1 LDGINSAKVVDEFQI
16 NFLYNFTEGL
26 ILQRKGGYYM
36 NMYIYYGIFSII
48 LLFGLVVT
56 FMIGFSRKNREGD
69 QSYFQKT
76 EVKWVRLTSFY
87 VISIAA
93 GLLALLAYIRYSI
106 G

>member
-1 LDGINSAKVVDEFQI
+1 
-16 NFLYNFTEGL
+16 
-26 ILQRKGGYYM
+26 M
-36 NMYIYYGIFSII
+36 NMYIYFGIFSII
-48 LLFGLVVT
+48 LIFGLVVT

-69 QSYFQKT
+69 QTYFQKT

-93 GLLALLAYIRYSI
+93 GLLALIAYIRYSI

>member
-1 LDGINSAKVVDEFQI
+1 
-16 NFLYNFTEGL
+16 
-26 ILQRKGGYYM
+26 M

>member
-1 LDGINSAKVVDEFQI
+1 MNFRTNSAI
-16 NFLYNFTEGL
+16 IFTEGP
-26 ILQRKGGYYM
+26 ILQRKGGYFM
-36 NMYIYYGIFSII
+36 NMYIYFGIFSII

-56 FMIGFSRKNREGD
+56 FMVGFSRKNREGD
-69 QSYFQKT
+69 QTYFQKT

-93 GLLALLAYIRYSI
+93 GLLALIAYIRYSI

>member
-1 LDGINSAKVVDEFQI
+1 
-16 NFLYNFTEGL
+16 
-26 ILQRKGGYYM
+26 M
-36 NMYIYYGIFSII
+36 NMYIYFGIFSII

-56 FMIGFSRKNREGD
+56 FMVGFSRKNREGD
-69 QSYFQKT
+69 QTYFQKT

-87 VISIAA
+87 VISIVA

>member
-1 LDGINSAKVVDEFQI
+1 
-16 NFLYNFTEGL
+16 
-26 ILQRKGGYYM
+26 M
-36 NMYIYYGIFSII
+36 NMYFYYGIFSII

>member
-1 LDGINSAKVVDEFQI
+1 
-16 NFLYNFTEGL
+16 
-26 ILQRKGGYYM
+26 M
-36 NMYIYYGIFSII
+36 NMYIYFGIFSII

-56 FMIGFSRKNREGD
+56 FMVGFSRKNREGD
-69 QSYFQKT
+69 QTYFQKT

-93 GLLALLAYIRYSI
+93 GLLALVAYIRYSI

>member
-1 LDGINSAKVVDEFQI
+1 
-16 NFLYNFTEGL
+16 
-26 ILQRKGGYYM
+26 M
-36 NMYIYYGIFSII
+36 NMYIYFGIFSII
-48 LLFGLVVT
+48 LLFGLIVT
-56 FMIGFSRKNREGD
+56 FMVGFSRKNREGD
-69 QSYFQKT
+69 QTYFQKT

>member
-1 LDGINSAKVVDEFQI
+1 
-16 NFLYNFTEGL
+16 
-26 ILQRKGGYYM
+26 M
-36 NMYIYYGIFSII
+36 NMYIYFGIFSII

>member
-1 LDGINSAKVVDEFQI
+1 
-16 NFLYNFTEGL
+16 
-26 ILQRKGGYYM
+26 M

-93 GLLALLAYIRYSI
+93 GLLALLAFIRYSI

>member
-1 LDGINSAKVVDEFQI
+1 
-16 NFLYNFTEGL
+16 
-26 ILQRKGGYYM
+26 M
-36 NMYIYYGIFSII
+36 NMYIYFGIFSII

-56 FMIGFSRKNREGD
+56 FMVGFSRKNREGD
-69 QSYFQKT
+69 QTYFQKT

-93 GLLALLAYIRYSI
+93 GLLALIAYIRYSI

>member
-1 LDGINSAKVVDEFQI
+1 
-16 NFLYNFTEGL
+16 
-26 ILQRKGGYYM
+26 M
-36 NMYIYYGIFSII
+36 NMYIYFGIFSLI

-56 FMIGFSRKNREGD
+56 FMVGFSRKNREGD
-69 QSYFQKT
+69 QTYFQKT

-87 VISIAA
+87 VISIVA

>member
-1 LDGINSAKVVDEFQI
+1 
-16 NFLYNFTEGL
+16 
-26 ILQRKGGYYM
+26 M
-36 NMYIYYGIFSII
+36 NMYIYFGIFSII

-56 FMIGFSRKNREGD
+56 FMVGFSRKNREGD
-69 QSYFQKT
+69 QTYFQKT

>member
-1 LDGINSAKVVDEFQI
+1 
-16 NFLYNFTEGL
+16 
-26 ILQRKGGYYM
+26 M

-106 G
+106 E

>member
-1 LDGINSAKVVDEFQI
+1 
-16 NFLYNFTEGL
+16 
-26 ILQRKGGYYM
+26 M
-36 NMYIYYGIFSII
+36 NMYIYYGIFSTI

>member
-1 LDGINSAKVVDEFQI
+1 
-16 NFLYNFTEGL
+16 
-26 ILQRKGGYYM
+26 
-36 NMYIYYGIFSII
+36 MYIYFGIFSII

-56 FMIGFSRKNREGD
+56 FMVGFSRKNREGD
-69 QSYFQKT
+69 QTYFQKT

>member
-1 LDGINSAKVVDEFQI
+1 
-16 NFLYNFTEGL
+16 
-26 ILQRKGGYYM
+26 M

-56 FMIGFSRKNREGD
+56 FMVGFSRKNREGD
-69 QSYFQKT
+69 QTYFQKT